1 MRHVICALTAMILA
15 GCTLHYVPNPN
26 SDELIVIPVL
36 KPGQPVA
43 IVNKTAPRETRLS
56 VGPYD
61 LQVDF
66 GKYADSVVRLMQ
78 SELAKRGGVVDAS
91 SSRQIRF
98 DITDVRI
105 DQGAGRQRC
114 VINFTIGTGDGY
126 LRGLQA
132 SGVSWNYETAI
143 DRAIVEVVKAILTN
157 ERVRKYVSE

>member
-15 GCTLHYVPNPN
+15 GCTLHYVPNP
-26 SDELIVIPVL
+26 SSEELIVVPAF
-36 KPGQPVA
+36 KPGQPVT
-43 IVNKTAPRETRLS
+43 IINKTAPSDTRLPI
-56 VGPYD
+56 GPYD

-66 GKYADSVVRLMQ
+66 RRYADSVVQLLQ
-78 SELAKRGGVVDAS
+78 TELTNRGGVLEGS
-91 SSRQIRF
+91 SSREIRF

-132 SGVSWNYETAI
+132 IGVSWNYETAI